1 MKKYLA
7 ALSSTALISVAPF
20 ALATS
25 STDLTVT
32 GVITP
37 QACTPS
43 LSGGGMVDNGKISAK
58 DLNQDKETILPPQ
71 TLQMTIA
78 CDAPTLFALDSTDNK
93 AGTSS
98 NGWFGLGLTGAGEKI
113 GFVYLAGQ
121 NPVADGNAVRMIES
135 EDDGAS
141 WELRNWLIP
150 ESLSAFA
157 AASGPIT
164 PTPIKDLAMD
174 LDVQTYIARADSL
187 TLTDEVTLDGSATI
201 EVKYL

>member
-98 NGWFGLGLTGAGEKI
+98 NGWFGLGLTDAGEKI

-121 NPVADGNAVRMIES
+121 NPIADGNAVRMIES

>member
-98 NGWFGLGLTGAGEKI
+98 NGWFGLGLTDAGEKI

>member
-58 DLNQDKETILPPQ
+58 DLNQDKDTLLPPQ

-98 NGWFGLGLTGAGEKI
+98 NGWFGLGLTDAGEKI
-113 GFVYLAGQ
+113 GFVYPTGQ

-164 PTPIKDLAMD
+164 PTTIKDLAMD